1 MIVIFLIAAILLVAA
16 IIIIILFLTGVLS
29 MGNEAVVAV
38 SPTMPPVVYPPTI
51 APLPPITA
59 VQNSSYACT
68 FHIRR
73 QANAAYDV
81 KSSDIYISAFRMVQS
96 ALTTMTTQS
105 SLRAYNA
112 VAVLNDLR
120 NSGDDVLV
128 SFRLTLQLRAPLD
141 ERSVQSLLR
150 TQYTRIET
158 ELGGNAVIDP
168 NSITVTRSFM

>member
-1 MIVIFLIAAILLVAA
+1 MPYRTKVLVLVLAFALGFLMC
-16 IIIIILFLTGVLS
+16 TGT
-29 MGNEAVVAV
+29 
-38 SPTMPPVVYPPTI
+38 P
-51 APLPPITA
+51 
-59 VQNSSYACT
+59 
-68 FHIRR
+68 HIRPWHIEFNR
-73 QANAAYDV
+73 V
-81 KSSDIYISAFRMVQS
+81 L
-96 ALTTMTTQS
+96 ALTTS